1 MSHLTNDDTTPEGF
15 PRKRGGVWTLN
26 LVDGNLFLF
35 KTSANSEQPL
45 KDDKKREDEEEVD
58 MMEGIELAKLLSKTP
73 SPSVVAESSV
83 GFINIDT
90 HTQYTLM
97 YTETLAYN
105 ESLFRGFVC
114 T

>member
-1 MSHLTNDDTTPEGF
+1 M
-15 PRKRGGVWTLN
+15 N

-45 KDDKKREDEEEVD
+45 KEEEDEKREEDEEEVD